1 MRTASYLSALAAFV
15 SLDLVWIGWIA
26 NAFYRHEMGPL
37 LRDSPDWWSA
47 VLLYALYPACIVI
60 LVVPSGP
67 QNWTRAMLLGAVL
80 GLCAY
85 GTYNLTN
92 QAVLRGWSVRLVLV
106 DMAWGTALTALAA
119 VVAQLVQNR

>member
-1 MRTASYLSALAAFV
+1 MRIASYLSALVVFV
-15 SLDLVWIGWIA
+15 GLDLVWIGWVA
-26 NAFYRHEMGPL
+26 NGFYRTEMGAL
-37 LRDSPDWWSA
+37 LRDPPDWRFA

-60 LVVPSGP
+60 LTVPPGP
-67 QNWTRAMLLGAVL
+67 QSWLRAMLLGAVL

-119 VVAQLVQNR
+119 VAAQLVQNR

>member
-1 MRTASYLSALAAFV
+1 MRIASYLSALAVFV
-15 SLDLVWIGWIA
+15 GFDLVWIGWIA
-26 NAFYRHEMGPL
+26 NGFYRSEMGAL
-37 LRDSPDWWSA
+37 LRDPPDWRFA

-60 LVVPSGP
+60 LAVPPGP
-67 QNWTRAMLLGAVL
+67 QSWLRAMLLGAVL

-119 VVAQLVQNR
+119 AVAQLVQNR